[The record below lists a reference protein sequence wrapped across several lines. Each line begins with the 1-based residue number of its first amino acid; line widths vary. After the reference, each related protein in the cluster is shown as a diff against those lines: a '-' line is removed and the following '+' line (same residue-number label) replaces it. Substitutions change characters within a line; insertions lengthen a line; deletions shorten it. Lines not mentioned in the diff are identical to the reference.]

1 VRIPD
6 YFIDDLKNRADIVAI
21 IGNHVQL
28 KKKGSSWMACCPFHQ
43 EKTPSFS
50 VNPAKGFYHCFGCEK
65 SGTVYNFLMEVEGLS
80 FPEAVRKVA
89 EISGIPLPEPVD
101 DTNYA
106 RQKQKRETEKKLA
119 QKVIGLNK
127 IALELWEANLNADN
141 PQSKAAREY
150 LASREIDEETIRTFR
165 IGFAEDSWDRLLN
178 LLKEQGYEEK
188 LIRESGLVTIN
199 EEKNSVY
206 DRFRGRIIFPV
217 LDINGDPIAFGA
229 RILGKGEPKY
239 LNSPETPAYIKGEHL
254 YGLFQNK
261 DEIRRRK
268 YGILV
273 EGYLDLI
280 ALYQFGVKNCVASL
294 GTAFTEAQ
302 AKLLGRFARR
312 VAVNYDGDSAG
323 IKAARRAIETLLAA
337 DFEIKVLVLP
347 GGKDPDDFI
356 RAEGFEA
363 YKDQHK
369 NHALPYLQFVLDNSV
384 RERNLASARQ
394 KAEAI
399 EDVMPVIIAVR
410 NPIQK
415 RESFDQAMN
424 FLRVDDA
431 LLKNDLWKTVK
442 AGRGYEADTVR
453 QQVVRAVQAKVTI
466 AEQRFLE
473 LVIHDEELRRQVM
486 THLEPTDYEALA
498 TGPVFE
504 ALLRLDSQGKE
515 VSIDSILELTGD
527 HPVSGDLVPLIWMA
541 EPARA
546 EGEAIDEALAEAENC
561 IASLRTM
568 AIESRILEI
577 SHELAVA
584 EQASRHDEVNR
595 LVGEQIELARMKRKL
610 QEQLSESAG

>member
-6 YFIDDLKNRADIVAI
+6 HFIDDLKNRADIVAI
-21 IGNHVQL
+21 IGDHVQL

-50 VNPAKGFYHCFGCEK
+50 VNPAKGFFHCFGCEK
-65 SGTVYNFLMEVEGLS
+65 SGTVYNFLMEVEGLT

-89 EISGIPLPEPVD
+89 EISGVPLPEPVD
-101 DTNYA
+101 DVNYA
-106 RQKQKRETEKKLA
+106 QIRERRDAEKKLA
-119 QKVIGLNK
+119 ARVIELNK
-127 IALELWEANLNADN
+127 IALEHWEANLGTESAT
-141 PQSKAAREY
+141 SRAAREY
-150 LASREIDEETIRTFR
+150 LASREIDEETIARFR
-165 IGFAEDSWDRLLN
+165 IGFAEDSWDTVLN
-178 LLKEQGYEEK
+178 LLKSKGFEEK
-188 LIRESGLVTIN
+188 LIRESGLVSIN
-199 EEKNSVY
+199 EEKNSIY
-206 DRFRGRIIFPV
+206 DRFRGRIMFPV
-217 LDINGDPIAFGA
+217 LDINGDPVAFGA
-229 RILGKGEPKY
+229 RTLGKGEPKY
-239 LNSPETPAYIKGEHL
+239 LNSPETPAYVKGEHL
-254 YGLFQNK
+254 YGLFQNR
-261 DEIRRRK
+261 DEIKRTK

-280 ALYQFGVKNCVASL
+280 ALYQFGVRNCVASL

-356 RAEGFEA
+356 RSEGFEA

-369 NHALPYLQFVLDNSV
+369 NHALPYLQFVLENSV

-399 EDVMPVIIAVR
+399 EDVIPVIIAVR

-424 FLRVDDA
+424 FLRVDDS

-453 QQVVRAVQAKVTI
+453 QQVVRAVQAKVTV
-466 AEQRFLE
+466 AEQKFLE
-473 LVIHDEELRRQVM
+473 LVVHDAELRQKIM
-486 THLEPTDYEALA
+486 PQLEPTDFEALA
-498 TGPVFE
+498 TAPIFD
-504 ALLRLDSQGKE
+504 ALIALDRGSGD
-515 VSIDSILELTGD
+515 VSIDSILEHAGD
-527 HPVSGDLVPLIWMA
+527 DPVSGDLVPLIWMA
-541 EPARA
+541 EPPRA
-546 EGEAIDEALAEAENC
+546 EGEAIDEVLAAAENC

-568 AIESRILEI
+568 AIDSRILEI

-584 EQASRHDEVNR
+584 EQRSKPDEVNR

-610 QEQLSESAG
+610 QDQLAESAG